1 MSQLTRIPEYLRAG
15 LQPGAALNLFVAT
28 MLLVAG
34 HVTLLVFYPHATL
47 FSNLF
52 VLSLLLMATT
62 LCLVGAYSEGPEAKA
77 LWLLVGAGFIL
88 AAIGQAG
95 WTYSAYKAHLHTQ
108 TEAFDFDFFYFVYG
122 IPILLAICS
131 RDKDAGLTTFAW
143 LDGAQA
149 LIAALLAYLLL
160 FSELP
165 SYARPQPI
173 SSVSLMW
180 VNNAEDAIL
189 IVAVTLRFFSNPT
202 PARRRFYRS
211 LACYLWVNGF
221 VVLVVGYLELQ
232 RGWRDGLQD
241 AAWSLPYPLFFASF
255 ALQQSGARSGER
267 EPHKSHRA
275 GGSIELLIDN
285 LSPVLFTLAIV
296 LMGVKI
302 APDHPKVAM
311 TCISTAVAIYGGRA
325 AILQVRYARSQE
337 RLTTAMVASQE
348 ASLAK
353 SQFLANMSHE
363 IRTPMNGI
371 LGMTEL
377 ALSTHLSE
385 EQRDFLLTVK
395 SSADHL
401 LIIINEVL
409 DYSKMEAGKT
419 VLQSASFDLPGVVNE
434 ALKSLAF
441 LAQQKGLELTLRIA
455 AEVPAG
461 LIGDKVRLAQVL
473 INVLGNAIK
482 FTEHGE
488 VCVEV
493 ALQAIS
499 YGDAEIS
506 FSVRDTGIGIPLD
519 KQEGVFH
526 AFQQADSSGS
536 RLYGGTGLGLA
547 VCRSLVALMGG
558 SIGLESTP
566 GQGTT
571 VRFSAHFSLP
581 PGWQPS
587 GHSADNN
594 ELQGVKTLIV
604 DDNATSRNILY
615 ELTSLWNMKP
625 HACDGGGAG
634 MEELARAASVGDRYQ
649 LILLDEHMPG
659 LDGFA
664 MFTEMQPDPQ
674 RPPAVIM
681 MLTARDRVV
690 GAARCRQL
698 GISTYVVKP
707 ILAAELLEG
716 IRDALG
722 LNAVTS
728 ESALPAR
735 ALAVSAR
742 SLRIL
747 LADDNLVN
755 QKVATTMLG
764 KMGHRI
770 TLAKNGLEALEHWRH
785 NQFDLILMDVQ
796 MPEMNGLQAT
806 MQIRRE
812 EDALGGHLPII
823 AMTASAMNEDRE
835 RCAAAG
841 MDDFVSKPVSSQAIE
856 QVIAATLSR
865 QAMADLP

>member
-1 MSQLTRIPEYLRAG
+1 MSQLTRISESLRAG

-28 MLLVAG
+28 MLLGAG
-34 HVTLLVFYPHATL
+34 HLTLLVFYPHATL

-62 LCLVGAYSEGPEAKA
+62 LCLVGAYREGPETKA
-77 LWLLVGAGFIL
+77 LWLLVAAGFIL
-88 AAIGQAG
+88 AAIGQAA
-95 WTYSAYKAHLHTQ
+95 WTYSAYEGQLHTQ
-108 TEAFDFDFFYFVYG
+108 TEAFNFDFFYFVYG

-165 SYARPQPI
+165 SYARPHPI
-173 SSVSLMW
+173 SAVSLMW

-189 IVAVTLRFFSNPT
+189 ILAVTLRFFSNPT
-202 PARRRFYRS
+202 TARRRFYRTLS
-211 LACYLWVNGF
+211 YYLWVNGI

-255 ALQQSGARSGER
+255 ALQSRARSGER
-267 EPHKSHRA
+267 GPHKPHRA
-275 GGSIELLIDN
+275 AGSIELLIDN

-296 LMGVKI
+296 LMGVQI
-302 APDHPKVAM
+302 APDHPKLAM
-311 TCISTAVAIYGGRA
+311 ACISTAVAIYGGRA

-337 RLTTAMVASQE
+337 RLTTAMVASQD

-377 ALSTHLSE
+377 ALSTQLSD

-441 LAQQKGLELTLRIA
+441 LAQQKGLELTLRVA
-455 AEVPAG
+455 SDVPAG

-493 ALQAIS
+493 VPQAIS

-558 SIGLESTP
+558 AIGLESTP

-571 VRFSAHFSLP
+571 VRFTAHFSLP

-587 GHSADNN
+587 GPSAENY

-604 DDNATSRNILY
+604 DDNAASRNILY

-634 MEELARAASVGDRYQ
+634 LQELARAASAADPYQ
-649 LILLDEHMPG
+649 LILIDEYMPG

-707 ILAAELLEG
+707 ILAAELRDG

-722 LNAVTS
+722 LNAATS

-856 QVIAATLSR
+856 QVITATLSR
-865 QAMADLP
+865 QAMADSP